1 MSDQLPGDAEAGLE
15 TAVGE
20 APSKMLPSSPLD
32 A

>member
-15 TAVGE
+15 TAVEE
-20 APSKMLPSSPLD
+20 APSKMLPSSPSD